1 MGGQEGGGRG
11 GGILLKVQSEGEEQ
25 GEEGRQELRE
35 LEESG
40 VKVVTIIRPRAQ
52 YQDSEQTH
60 ITDDQHSP
68 YNSFNK

>member
-1 MGGQEGGGRG
+1 MGGQEGGGR

-35 LEESG
+35 LQESG
-40 VKVVTIIRPRAQ
+40 VKVVTIIRPSVE
-52 YQDSEQTH
+52 YHDSEQIH